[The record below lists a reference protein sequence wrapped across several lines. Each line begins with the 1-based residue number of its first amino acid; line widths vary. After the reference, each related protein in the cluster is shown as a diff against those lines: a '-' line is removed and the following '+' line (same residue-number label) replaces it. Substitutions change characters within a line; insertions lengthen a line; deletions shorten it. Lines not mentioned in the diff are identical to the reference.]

1 MIIDN
6 IIFENKIETDMISLI
21 KSLNKEELDD
31 ILKNIDLSNK
41 AIVILENN

>member
-31 ILKNIDLSNK
+31 ILKNIDLTNK